1 MRKKL
6 KVWQNRRDL
15 YNLYPHTLANTFSIY
30 NMVLAASRMHLD
42 GKLQLIGSGGKGG
55 LKGNRYSDT
64 PSFKRTDIQR
74 EYSFSCLPN
83 AIISIFLLAS

>member
-1 MRKKL
+1 
-6 KVWQNRRDL
+6 
-15 YNLYPHTLANTFSIY
+15 
-30 NMVLAASRMHLD
+30 MVLAASRMHLD

-83 AIISIFLLAS
+83 ATISIFFTCFLDPKHLSGFKLEPKTPL